1 MKKLFL
7 VLLLFV
13 STITFA
19 QKFEL
24 GLKGGVNVNNFNGE
38 FKNVKA
44 NSLIGFHAGLYN
56 RISFGHAAIQS
67 EILVSTQ
74 GAKLDSVGIGSGS
87 ADWKLT
93 YINIPVMLQFKSS
106 GGFYLEL
113 GPQVGFKISE
123 DIGGQ
128 TVSDFANNLDFSLA
142 GGIGLRGKSGFG
154 FGARYNLG
162 ISKIGELSSSMNN
175 GVEADYKNAV
185 IQASIYIPLTK

>member
-7 VLLLFV
+7 ILLLFV
-13 STITFA
+13 STFTFA
-19 QKFEL
+19 QKFEF
-24 GLKGGVNVNNFNGE
+24 GLKGGVNVNNFNGD
-38 FKNVKA
+38 FKDAKA

-56 RISFGHAAIQS
+56 RLSFGSAAIQS

-74 GAKLDSVGIGSGS
+74 GAKLDSVGVGSGS

-106 GGFYLEL
+106 GGFYIEL

-123 DIGGQ
+123 DIKGQ
-128 TVSDFANNLDFSLA
+128 TVENFAKGLDFSVA
-142 GGIGLRGKSGFG
+142 GGLGLRGRNGFG

-162 ISKIGELSSSMNN
+162 ISKVGNVSTNN
-175 GVEADYKNAV
+175 IDPDFKNAV